1 MHFLQIVELQ
11 TQKHRGQSLTQYFCF
26 RKLVIFWFLYKILEH
41 LVQYFA
47 LSLQLSQHIMQLLI
61 SSVGFF
67 I

>member
-41 LVQYFA
+41 FVQYFA
-47 LSLQLSQHIMQLLI
+47 LYLHFSPHIVQLLI
-61 SSVGFF
+61 PSMSFLM
-67 I
+67 